1 MDKIA
6 RYRKI
11 IKQVLEPF
19 GSEHYAG
26 SPQLTNQLIF
36 DNEHDHYLVL
46 TIGWEGE
53 TPVRDCLFHID
64 ITDGKIWVQED
75 NTDID
80 IASILTETGIPKSD
94 IVIGFQSPSMRKFS
108 SYASA

>member
-11 IKQVLEPF
+11 IKQILEPF

-26 SPQLTNQLIF
+26 SPQLKNQLIF
-36 DNEHDHYLVL
+36 DSEHDHYLVL

-80 IASILTETGIPKSD
+80 VASLLTETGIPKSD
-94 IVIGFQSPSMRKFS
+94 IVIGFQSPAMRKFS